1 MDTPHDPTDAA
12 AEPGLQEIQTVVLDS
27 AELATRAASLAATAG
42 TDMRK
47 ATEQMV
53 TAQHKH
59 RKQSLILLLVSG
71 VLMLVTAAVL
81 IGVSA
86 TLFSRLKMVDAML
99 IAVGKRV
106 TELDGTMETV
116 ASVNEALQNMV
127 QQQEQAQKHQTKVEA
142 QLEALTKSTQGL
154 PEATGKAV
162 DDKAAAL
169 ARQVQ
174 AMDARLAAQASSL
187 RSLGQQMQSLQSQS
201 QESGQKLRAEVE
213 ALARQRQQAAEAAAK
228 AAPEARKPAAPSV
241 PQYPRT
247 PVPGAAASASPA
259 GASKP

>member
-1 MDTPHDPTDAA
+1 MDPTHDLTAA
-12 AEPGLQEIQTVVLDS
+12 APEPDLQEIQAVVLDS

-53 TAQHKH
+53 LSQNKH
-59 RKQSLILLLVSG
+59 RKQSWILLIVSG

-81 IGVSA
+81 MGVSA

-116 ASVNEALQNMV
+116 ASVNAALQNMV
-127 QQQEQAQKHQTKVEA
+127 QQQDQTQKHQAKIEA
-142 QLEALTKSTQGL
+142 QLEALAKATQGL

-187 RSLGQQMQSLQSQS
+187 RSLGQQLQGVQSQV
-201 QESGQKLRAEVE
+201 QESGQKLRSEVE
-213 ALARQRQQAAEAAAK
+213 AMARQRQANADAANKATPAEPRK
-228 AAPEARKPAAPSV
+228 AAPAV
-241 PQYPRT
+241 PQYPRL
-247 PVPGAAASASPA
+247 PVPGSSAPA
-259 GASKP
+259 TGNKP